1 MSQPEGQPNQ
11 DDAQKEKKSGPSQ
24 EDSVGQTADTKEDE
38 SKKNPEEQKPKK
50 PPIYKRRR
58 FFVGAAIVFVILVIG
73 AIIFW
78 LILRKY
84 VYTDDAYIDGNV
96 VQISPQVAAQVLVL
110 HIDDNVFVRTG
121 DLLIELDPTDYL
133 VALQQA
139 EAQVRQARGQLEQA
153 RAQINSSKANV
164 PEAEARERAAEASF
178 ANDSIN
184 LKRYQLVDER
194 ARSRQQLDN
203 SGTTQTNSQAQ
214 VDEARAGVVLAK
226 ANVVTAEAAE
236 KAAEGALAT
245 AEAVEKRAEVNLGYC
260 TIYAPCDG
268 RVTQRTV
275 QAGNYVTAGQALF
288 LLVEPNV
295 WVTAN
300 FKETQLTHMKPGQP
314 VTIRVDAFPGKKFQG
329 HVNLIQAGSGSRFA
343 VLPAENATGNYVKIV
358 QRVPVKILFDHG
370 PNTNNAPMLSPGLSV
385 EPWVQIR

>member
-1 MSQPEGQPNQ
+1 M
-11 DDAQKEKKSGPSQ
+11 
-24 EDSVGQTADTKEDE
+24 
-38 SKKNPEEQKPKK
+38 
-50 PPIYKRRR
+50 
-58 FFVGAAIVFVILVIG
+58 IG

-139 EAQVRQARGQLEQA
+139 KAQVRQARGQLEQA

-236 KAAEGALAT
+236 KAADGALAT